1 MNDPRG
7 GSGPPQI
14 GPVGL
19 WLAAGA
25 DVFLG
30 FLVAMFGPSWFG
42 LGGTTALLVG
52 LAIAGTGV
60 IGALLMS
67 RRRER

>member
-30 FLVAMFGPSWFG
+30 FLVAMFGQSWFG

>member
-1 MNDPRG
+1 MTDHRE

-14 GPVGL
+14 GPAGL

-42 LGGTTALLVG
+42 IGGTTAFLAG
-52 LAIAGTGV
+52 LAIAGSGV